1 MFPSLLPTAKIR
13 RLYDVANVLVSVG
26 LIEKLQ
32 LSNSRK
38 PVFRWRNRSPSE
50 IEQQSELIE
59 GELVFQVKQ
68 EALSQV
74 DESLEDGEVEIK
86 AETLSSPIDLQCEEV
101 IDGPKTSQS
110 CDSDSF
116 DDGSDSQSD
125 WSSNGTP
132 KRKYAECGS
141 STSPVSSDD
150 DMALKRSK
158 TEETPPPSSSSSSP
172 SNEEASTESPPQST
186 TRLLRFDASSA
197 PVHPQIVLHEQQEHV
212 RIYMQQY
219 IREYVDHLIVQQAR
233 VDPSLATVA
242 GTVAASS
249 ASGLVTEGSRSIAES
264 SVATITQSIHGT
276 PVTMPSLTNRVTSDL
291 VGSMDLLFSTNT
303 TSPQSV
309 ADLIPVENRAATKNA
324 PFVTIS
330 PVRSPP
336 LVQDSSSPSAV
347 VAVAGVSPPL
357 STCPPLAPV
366 KSVAAKAIDVHD
378 QPRKLLAELQS
389 TTVTTAAPAAT
400 QS

>member
-1 MFPSLLPTAKIR
+1 M
-13 RLYDVANVLVSVG
+13 ANVLVSVG

-38 PVFRWRNRSPSE
+38 PVFRWRNRSSSE

-68 EALSQV
+68 EVSSQV
-74 DESLEDGEVEIK
+74 DESLEHGEVEIK
-86 AETLSSPIDLQCEEV
+86 AETPSSIDLQCEEV
-101 IDGPKTSQS
+101 IDGLKTSQS

-125 WSSNGTP
+125 CSSNGTP
-132 KRKYAECGS
+132 KRKYTECGS
-141 STSPVSSDD
+141 SMSPVSSDD
-150 DMALKRSK
+150 DTALKRSK
-158 TEETPPPSSSSSSP
+158 TDAPSSSSSAAAT
-172 SNEEASTESPPQST
+172 EEVTAESSPPNAA
-186 TRLLRFDASSA
+186 RLLRFDASNA
-197 PVHPQIVLHEQQEHV
+197 PVHPQIVLHEQQEQV

-233 VDPSLATVA
+233 VDPSSAPSIAASGL
-242 GTVAASS
+242 GAASS
-249 ASGLVTEGSRSIAES
+249 VVSVNSQTAES

-291 VGSMDLLFSTNT
+291 AGSIHDLLFTTNT

-336 LVQDSSSPSAV
+336 PAQHDAPPSVAAIASTV
-347 VAVAGVSPPL
+347 VASLP
-357 STCPPLAPV
+357 SSKCPPLAPV
-366 KSVAAKAIDVHD
+366 KSAAAKAIDVYE

-389 TTVTTAAPAAT
+389 TTTATLAAA

>member
-1 MFPSLLPTAKIR
+1 M
-13 RLYDVANVLVSVG
+13 ANVLVSVG

-50 IEQQSELIE
+50 IEQSELIE

-68 EALSQV
+68 EVSSQV
-74 DESLEDGEVEIK
+74 GESLEDGEVEIK
-86 AETLSSPIDLQCEEV
+86 AETPSSIDLQCEEV
-101 IDGPKTSQS
+101 IDGLKTSQS

-125 WSSNGTP
+125 CSSNGTP
-132 KRKYAECGS
+132 KRKYTECGS
-141 STSPVSSDD
+141 STSPISSDD

-158 TEETPPPSSSSSSP
+158 TDASSSSS
-172 SNEEASTESPPQST
+172 AAAATEGVTAESSPPSVA
-186 TRLLRFDASSA
+186 RLLRFDASNT
-197 PVHPQIVLHEQQEHV
+197 PVHPQIVLHEQQEQV

-219 IREYVDHLIVQQAR
+219 IREYVDHLIVQQAH
-233 VDPSLATVA
+233 VDPSS
-242 GTVAASS
+242 ASS
-249 ASGLVTEGSRSIAES
+249 IAASGLGAES
-264 SVATITQSIHGT
+264 SVVSANSQTAESSVVTITQSIHGT

-291 VGSMDLLFSTNT
+291 AGSIHDLLFSTTNT

-309 ADLIPVENRAATKNA
+309 ADLISVENRAATKNA

-336 LVQDSSSPSAV
+336 PAQHDASPS
-347 VAVAGVSPPL
+347 VATTAPTTVASLP
-357 STCPPLAPV
+357 SSKCPPLAPV
-366 KSVAAKAIDVHD
+366 KSTAAKAIDVHE

-389 TTVTTAAPAAT
+389 TTTAAPAAAAA